1 MLSTIRITVI
11 SAVLSAL
18 VVSTFWAVEPLMS
31 APAPSKDSV
40 DRISEPLSNLRTGA
54 ALSAV
59 RSAGQ
64 KADRIH
70 VTSSGCRDAAWPYV
84 PDECISKATAETPR
98 IVRTVTLETRPG
110 NNTSVL
116 VRLPQ
121 TVVAA
126 R

>member
-11 SAVLSAL
+11 SAVLSGTFM
-18 VVSTFWAVEPLMS
+18 STIWTMEPTTFVPDS
-31 APAPSKDSV
+31 SKPFAERVTEAPRGQSG
-40 DRISEPLSNLRTGA
+40 L

-64 KADRIH
+64 KGDRLEAG
-70 VTSSGCRDAAWPYV
+70 SNACRDAAWPYV
-84 PDECISKATAETPR
+84 PDECLSKATAEAPR

>member
-1 MLSTIRITVI
+1 MLSTIRIIVS
-11 SAVLSAL
+11 SAVLSGTF
-18 VVSTFWAVEPLMS
+18 VSTIWTTEPTTFVPAS
-31 APAPSKDSV
+31 SKPFAERVTEAPRNHSG
-40 DRISEPLSNLRTGA
+40 L

-64 KADRIH
+64 KGDRLKPG
-70 VTSSGCRDAAWPYV
+70 SNACRDAAWPYV
-84 PDECISKATAETPR
+84 PDECISKATAEAPR
-98 IVRTVTLETRPG
+98 IIRTVTLETRPG

>member
-1 MLSTIRITVI
+1 MLATIRITVI

-18 VVSTFWAVEPLMS
+18 VVSTFWAAEPPMPAS
-31 APAPSKDSV
+31 APSKDFL
-40 DRISEPLSNLRTGA
+40 DRVSEPLFNLQTGA
-54 ALSAV
+54 ASSAV

-64 KADRIH
+64 KADRIKQA
-70 VTSSGCRDAAWPYV
+70 SSGCRDAAWPYV
-84 PDECISKATAETPR
+84 PDECISKATAEAPR
-98 IVRTVTLETRPG
+98 IVRTVTLETRSG

-121 TVVAA
+121 TVLAA

>member
-1 MLSTIRITVI
+1 MLSTIRIIVI
-11 SAVLSAL
+11 SAVLSA
-18 VVSTFWAVEPLMS
+18 VFVSTIWTTEPTTFV
-31 APAPSKDSV
+31 PASSKPFPERV
-40 DRISEPLSNLRTGA
+40 TEPVMAQTGQ
-54 ALSAV
+54 ALSEV

-64 KADRIH
+64 KGHRLEPGSNA
-70 VTSSGCRDAAWPYV
+70 CRDAAWPYV
-84 PDECISKATAETPR
+84 PDECISKATAEAPR

-126 R
+126 W